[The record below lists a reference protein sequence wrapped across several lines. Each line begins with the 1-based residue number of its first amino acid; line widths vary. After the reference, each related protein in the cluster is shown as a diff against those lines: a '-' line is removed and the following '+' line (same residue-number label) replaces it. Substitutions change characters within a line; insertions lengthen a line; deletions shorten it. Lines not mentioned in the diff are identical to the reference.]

1 MTVPPIPSVVVF
13 TGLPGTG
20 KSTLADRLAVE
31 TGTPCFAGDW
41 LLGSLAP
48 WGVLDDVPRPTV
60 TALYL
65 ALLSTLATRQLLLGQ
80 SAILDCVLDDATA
93 RRWEEQFAGHG
104 GRLWVVR
111 CHCSD
116 EVLHRS
122 RLEGRVRGIPGWHEI
137 DWAHVERMRVEYPT
151 LTTPHLSVDSVD
163 PLADNLVAVRAYVG
177 GLGRGS

>member
-1 MTVPPIPSVVVF
+1 MTASPVPSVVVF

-60 TALYL
+60 TGLYL
-65 ALLSTLATRQLLLGQ
+65 GLLSTLATRQLLLGQ

-93 RRWEEQFAGHG
+93 LRWSEEIAGHG
-104 GRLWVVR
+104 GRLRVVR

-116 EVLHRS
+116 EALHRS
-122 RLEGRVRGIPGWHEI
+122 RLAGRVRGIPGWHEI
-137 DWAHVERMRVEYPT
+137 DWAHVERMRVEYPP
-151 LTTPHLSVDSVD
+151 LTTPHLDVDAVD
-163 PLADNLVAVRAYVG
+163 ALAHNLAALRAYVG
-177 GLGRGS
+177 S